1 MYQELPSLC
10 EAYRGFF
17 RIGAAVQPQNLIS
30 HRALLTKHFNSLT
43 PGAALKFGPIHPEEH
58 RWDFA
63 DADQIIA
70 FAREHGMGVRAHAPV
85 WHQQTEDWIFTDR
98 FAFADRELLISR
110 LEDHIRV
117 LAGRYGDDVYA
128 WDVVNEAIVD
138 DPAGYMRET
147 KWYRLIGP
155 DYIDYAYRFVK
166 KYAPKTQVFYNDY
179 NEFNPIKRDK
189 IVKLMRGM
197 QERGVPL
204 DGFGLQQHVNIYT
217 SLDDIRAA
225 IEAYGALGIRLHITE
240 LDVSLYHPKDRP
252 NPYYPRRFTVPT
264 AEDFRRQG
272 KMYEDLFKLYRS
284 YSDLIDS
291 VTTWGVADDLT
302 WLDVHPVPGRK
313 NYPLLFSYD
322 HTPKPCT
329 RAIVDAVL

>member
-10 EAYRGFF
+10 KAYEKYFK
-17 RIGAAVQPQNLIS
+17 IGAAVQPQNLTAQ
-30 HRALLTKHFNSLT
+30 RNLLKKHFNSLT
-43 PGAALKFGPIHPEEH
+43 ASACMKFGPVHPEEY

-63 DADQIIA
+63 DADAIIA
-70 FAREHGMGVRAHAPV
+70 FAKENGMGVRAHAPV
-85 WHQQTEDWIFTDR
+85 WHQQTEDWLFTDR
-98 FAFADRELLISR
+98 FTFADREMILDR

-117 LAGRYGDDVYA
+117 MAGRYGEDVYA

-138 DPAGYMRET
+138 DPDGYMRET
-147 KWYRLIGP
+147 KWYTLIGE

-166 KYAPKTQVFYNDY
+166 KYAPKTKVYYNDY
-179 NEFNPIKRDK
+179 NEFNPAKRDN
-189 IVKLMRGM
+189 IVRLMRGM

-217 SLDDIRAA
+217 SLDDIKAA
-225 IEAYGALGIRLHITE
+225 IEAYAALGIELQVTE

-252 NPYYPRRFTVPT
+252 NPYYPYRPT
-264 AEDFRRQG
+264 IPTKEDFIRQG
-272 KMYEDLFKLYRS
+272 KMYEDLFEIYRS
-284 YSDLIDS
+284 YSDVINS
-291 VTTWGVADDLT
+291 VTTWGAADDLT

-329 RAIVDAVL
+329 RAIVEAVL